1 MRRRLEFLVRLQS
14 AGVGIIVAMLLALP
28 AVAGNARVDPGLFDK
43 IEPLGDAGAT
53 PHAPVDGV
61 LLLQFWASWCHSC
74 GSLMWDMDDIVS
86 ANDGVTYLAVSL
98 DDERGPAASYIRK
111 HKLYDKYKDR
121 YFIDTDKALSTS
133 LGIET
138 VPSILVVSPAGN
150 VLLQKSGHL
159 NSSDLND
166 IVGAIRQGP

>member
-1 MRRRLEFLVRLQS
+1 VRLQS
-14 AGVGIIVAMLLALP
+14 ASICVIVAMLLASP
-28 AVAGNARVDPGLFDK
+28 GVAGNARIDFGLFEE
-43 IEPLGDAGAT
+43 IEPLGDASA
-53 PHAPVDGV
+53 APDAPAAGV

-86 ANDGVTYLAVSL
+86 ANDGVSYLAVSL
-98 DDERGPAASYIRK
+98 DDERGPAARYIRK
-111 HKLYDKYKDR
+111 HRLYDKYKDR
-121 YFIDTDKALSTS
+121 FFIDTGKALSTS

-138 VPSILVVSPAGN
+138 VPSILVVGPAGDI
-150 VLLQKSGHL
+150 LLQKSGHL